1 MRMSAREGAT
11 AARRQAAGPCATAR
25 ARASLGVAMT
35 APSPRERPQR
45 RGLVDRRSHG
55 TALLILDM
63 ISRWDFPDGEALLR
77 QALRITPA
85 IAALRDR
92 CHAQGVPVVYANDN
106 RGQWRSDFRF
116 VVRQAQ
122 ECAHAGARIARALA
136 PAEDDYFV
144 LKPKHSAF
152 FATPFELLL
161 DHLRVRRL
169 VVVGVTSDQCV
180 AATVA
185 DARMR
190 DFEVLVPED
199 AVATITAVRNRR
211 ALTHF
216 REVQRIATTAGA
228 HLRLDRR

>member
-1 MRMSAREGAT
+1 MLLT
-11 AARRQAAGPCATAR
+11 LAARLAAVPT
-25 ARASLGVAMT
+25 
-35 APSPRERPQR
+35 PSPSPTSNVPEDAVTP
-45 RGLVDRRSHG
+45 GVWG
-55 TALLILDM
+55 FVTIAAIAVAVILLILDM